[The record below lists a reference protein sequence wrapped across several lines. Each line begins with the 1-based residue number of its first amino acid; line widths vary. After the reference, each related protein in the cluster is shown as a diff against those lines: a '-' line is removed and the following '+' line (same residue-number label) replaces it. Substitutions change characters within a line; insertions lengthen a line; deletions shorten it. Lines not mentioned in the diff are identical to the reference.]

1 MIDMFMQCRYWA
13 QQLAKQGLI
22 GFIVSQSPEYVA
34 PHGATQPI
42 FGTNP
47 FAVGIP
53 TEQGPPVVLDM
64 ATSATSWFGL
74 VEAERAGQQVADD
87 IGYDSSG
94 QPTTDPAAIL
104 KGGAIRV
111 FDRCKPQCHVKLLSC
126 CCLSALLLVSF
137 AAVEKAFHTVMLLYL
152 PSCSCTL
159 HLISQHWC

>member
-1 MIDMFMQCRYWA
+1 MQCRYWA

-111 FDRCKPQCHVKLLSC
+111 FDRCKPQCHEKLL
-126 CCLSALLLVSF
+126 
-137 AAVEKAFHTVMLLYL
+137 
-152 PSCSCTL
+152 
-159 HLISQHWC
+159 